1 MKRRRP
7 VFRTLMPVI
16 PSAFPSLNNE
26 TDDVRSTLLNSTDEA
41 SPTAPTVDSPVDKS
55 IAVNPVLEE
64 GPTLEQGNEIEED
77 DDGTYEEQA
86 VDKVVSEFIRAQSAP
101 DQMSAEEKEN
111 QILELRRRD
120 EESLPCTYSRKCA
133 VCATESPVYRA
144 TLTECGHVLCLSC
157 VLEMDHKG
165 RLLCPFCRKSTG
177 FVKLHEEKGDDEPM
191 LSGNRCF
198 FPLFHQHSRA
208 AAVLHPRF
216 LARLINAVPL
226 SRFILP
232 NISPSATR
240 ITTCR
245 ATVPTSATSP
255 PQTTPSDLVKLFSKA
270 GKVVSIHAPLSNGRP
285 LGFAYCQFKNEKDS
299 RKAMSKLHAH
309 TLAGHVLSV
318 RVA

>member
-1 MKRRRP
+1 MH
-7 VFRTLMPVI
+7 
-16 PSAFPSLNNE
+16 
-26 TDDVRSTLLNSTDEA
+26 D
-41 SPTAPTVDSPVDKS
+41 
-55 IAVNPVLEE
+55 
-64 GPTLEQGNEIEED
+64 
-77 DDGTYEEQA
+77 
-86 VDKVVSEFIRAQSAP
+86 
-101 DQMSAEEKEN
+101 
-111 QILELRRRD
+111 
-120 EESLPCTYSRKCA
+120 
-133 VCATESPVYRA
+133 
-144 TLTECGHVLCLSC
+144 
-157 VLEMDHKG
+157 
-165 RLLCPFCRKSTG
+165 CR
-177 FVKLHEEKGDDEPM
+177 PM